1 MRRSRILR
9 FVRLLTVAAVLLV
22 ALACNRLTQDNFAK
36 IEDGMTLDQVVA
48 VLGEPTDSKSAGV
61 GPLSATDATWE
72 NDSAR
77 INIKF
82 LNGKVQLKAYESK
95 EKGSE

>member
-1 MRRSRILR
+1 MHRSRALR
-9 FVRLLTVAAVLLV
+9 TFRFAAVACVLLGL
-22 ALACNRLTQDNFAK
+22 LACNRLSQENFAK
-36 IEDGMTLDQVVA
+36 IDEGMTFEEVVA
-48 VLGEPTDSKSAGV
+48 VLGEPTDSKSAGI

-82 LNGKVQLKAYESK
+82 LNGKVQIKAYESK
-95 EKGSE
+95 GSP